1 MAEGSAVADKPE
13 CATAL
18 ASGLSRVESLFHRR
32 IEFHRARKPYSSF
45 SSSDGDFRLET
56 LNPSLGLD
64 RPAVSRGG
72 AFPAG
77 APSPGKRSGER
88 EFYEHGM
95 DPELS
100 FSITFRRINHVITA
114 LQSSGKILSPS
125 HLVKN
130 LRYKRMHM
138 NTWLTCLNPCTNV
151 VYHLESQVKCTQCSY
166 SSSKFDPFV
175 DLSLEIAKADSLQKA
190 LTHFT
195 AVEQLDGG
203 ERQYQCQHCKEKVRA
218 LKQLTIHKAPYVLTI
233 HLKRFSS
240 YVPGQKIDKKVDFE
254 PTLDLKPF
262 LSDQHVCRYLSSDSS
277 IIKMLNISV

>member
-13 CATAL
+13 CAAAP

-64 RPAVSRGG
+64 RPVVSRGG

-100 FSITFRRINHVITA
+100 FSITFRRIVSLLGSRAIWLKPRLRRNEAVASDHLL
-114 LQSSGKILSPS
+114 LQ
-125 HLVKN
+125 
-130 LRYKRMHM
+130 
-138 NTWLTCLNPCTNV
+138 
-151 VYHLESQVKCTQCSY
+151 
-166 SSSKFDPFV
+166 FV
-175 DLSLEIAKADSLQKA
+175 D
-190 LTHFT
+190 
-195 AVEQLDGG
+195 DG
-203 ERQYQCQHCKEKVRA
+203 
-218 LKQLTIHKAPYVLTI
+218 LL
-233 HLKRFSS
+233 
-240 YVPGQKIDKKVDFE
+240 
-254 PTLDLKPF
+254 F
-262 LSDQHVCRYLSSDSS
+262 LILFCS
-277 IIKMLNISV
+277 